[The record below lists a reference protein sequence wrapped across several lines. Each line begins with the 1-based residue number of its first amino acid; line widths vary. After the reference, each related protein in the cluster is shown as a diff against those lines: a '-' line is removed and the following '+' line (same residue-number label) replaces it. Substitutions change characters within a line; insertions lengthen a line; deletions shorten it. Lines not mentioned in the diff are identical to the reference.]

1 MNIQNLTTQSYGGNG
16 GDAFPMTGIKSIQIY
31 SGSYVDA
38 IVINGVKY
46 GGNGG
51 SPSATLNLASD
62 EVIVA
67 LDIRSGSY
75 IDYLEFRTSK
85 GNKISGGGDGGTL
98 NSLQGSIVAL
108 GGRSGKY
115 LDHLDVL
122 GDF

>member
-1 MNIQNLTTQSYGGNG
+1 MNIQNLTTQTYGGNG
-16 GDAFPMTGIKSIQIY
+16 GDSFPMTGIKSIQIF
-31 SGSYVDA
+31 SGSLVDA
-38 IVINGVKY
+38 IVINNVKY
-46 GGNGG
+46 GGDGG
-51 SPSATLNLASD
+51 DASAVLNLASD

-67 LDIRSGSY
+67 MDIRSGEY

-108 GGRSGKY
+108 GGRSGRY
-115 LDHLDVL
+115 LDQLDVL

>member
-31 SGSYVDA
+31 SGSYIDA

-46 GGNGG
+46 GGDGG

-67 LDIRSGSY
+67 IDIRSGSY

-85 GNKISGGGDGGTL
+85 GIKISGGGGGGTL

-115 LDHLDVL
+115 LDQLDIL